1 MVAQVRRI
9 SSPGRRSAMSDE
21 SGLGPIAVEADS
33 TVDGLR
39 VVGYACDE
47 AKDRGADLLLVRPYR
62 EAVPYSPTMPWY
74 APADLRDAAGADLQ
88 DAVRYA
94 RTRVGDSVEVHGI
107 VIGGSR
113 HAALL
118 ESARDAR
125 LLIVM
130 RRHAQGAH
138 RAIAAQS
145 NLNLAGETD
154 CPVIVVPPGWSTP
167 DRPGPVYVGIDG
179 SALSREAIEFAY
191 ATAAQRRAHLVVVH
205 VGKTSGGR
213 GGTRPLELTV
223 AESLTGYAERYPRV
237 RVTRLVTSQS
247 VTDALVGAS
256 VQAGLLVVGAHAGRL
271 PHDPNARRA
280 IAAASCPI
288 AVVKHPVLVRE
299 RHAGGVWTSI
309 VAPTY

>member
-1 MVAQVRRI
+1 
-9 SSPGRRSAMSDE
+9 MSGE
-21 SGLGPIAVEADS
+21 SGLGPIVVEADS
-33 TVDGLR
+33 MVDGLR
-39 VVGYACDE
+39 VVDYACEE
-47 AKDRGADLLLVRPYR
+47 ARDRGADLLLVRPYR
-62 EAVPYSPTMPWY
+62 EAVPYSPMMPLY

-88 DAVRYA
+88 DTARYA

-107 VIGGSR
+107 VIRGSR

-118 ESARDAR
+118 ESARDAQ
-125 LLIVM
+125 LLIVV
-130 RRHAQGAH
+130 RRHAHGAH

-145 NLNLAGETD
+145 NLNLAGGTD

-191 ATAAQRRAHLVVVH
+191 ATADHRRAHLVVVH
-205 VGKTSGGR
+205 AGKTSDGP
-213 GGTRPLELTV
+213 GGTTALELAV
-223 AESLTGYAERYPRV
+223 AESLTGYAERYPGV

-288 AVVKHPVLVRE
+288 AVVKHLGRVHE
-299 RHAGGVWTSI
+299 RHADHAWAGI